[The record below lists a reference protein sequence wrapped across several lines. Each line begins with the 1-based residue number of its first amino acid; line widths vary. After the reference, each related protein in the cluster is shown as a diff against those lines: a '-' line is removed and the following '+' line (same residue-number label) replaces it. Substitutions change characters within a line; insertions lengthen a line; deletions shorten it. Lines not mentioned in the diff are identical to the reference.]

1 MAAPRR
7 HVERAHVIRVVHDI
21 PGRLRIRLP
30 ASADGAGAA
39 ERVRGLAG
47 VEHCAWSPRTEG
59 LLTVYGP
66 PVSADTI
73 IQAVRDATGLDA
85 DADAATPSNAVP
97 DARPSL
103 GTAVAGAAGELDR
116 RLRAVTRDAV
126 GLGSLVPVALT
137 VWAARELLLGRAA
150 PLAWSSALWY
160 AHGLFRDYNTP
171 AS

>member
-1 MAAPRR
+1 M
-7 HVERAHVIRVVHDI
+7 
-21 PGRLRIRLP
+21 
-30 ASADGAGAA
+30 SADGESAA
-39 ERVRGLAG
+39 ERVRGLTG

-66 PVSADTI
+66 PASADVI
-73 IQAVRDATGLDA
+73 LQAVRDATGLDV
-85 DADAATPSNAVP
+85 DVDAAIPSTAVT
-97 DARPSL
+97 DGRPTL
-103 GTAVAGAAGELDR
+103 GTAVAGAVGEVDR

-137 VWAARELLLGRAA
+137 VWAARELLLGRAG
-150 PLAWSSALWY
+150 PLAWSTALWY

>member
-1 MAAPRR
+1 MASPRR
-7 HVERAHVIRVVHDI
+7 DGRRDHVVRIVHDI
-21 PGRLRIRLP
+21 PGRLRVRLP
-30 ASADGAGAA
+30 ASADGAGVA

-66 PVSADTI
+66 PASADTI

-85 DADAATPSNAVP
+85 DTDAATPSTAAP
-97 DARPSL
+97 DARPTL
-103 GTAVAGAAGELDR
+103 GTAVAGAVGEIDR

-126 GLGSLVPVALT
+126 GLGSLVPVTLT
-137 VWAARELLLGRAA
+137 VWAARELLLGRAG
-150 PLAWSSALWY
+150 PLAWSTALWY

>member
-1 MAAPRR
+1 M
-7 HVERAHVIRVVHDI
+7 VRVVHDI
-21 PGRLRIRLP
+21 PGRLRVRLP
-30 ASADGAGAA
+30 ASADGASAA

-66 PVSADTI
+66 PASADTI

-85 DADAATPSNAVP
+85 DADAVNPSDAAP

-103 GTAVAGAAGELDR
+103 GTAVAGAAGEIDR
-116 RLRAVTRDAV
+116 RLRAATRDAI

-137 VWAARELLLGRAA
+137 VWAARELLLGRAG
-150 PLAWSSALWY
+150 PLAWSTALWY

>member
-1 MAAPRR
+1 MAAPGR
-7 HVERAHVIRVVHDI
+7 HGGRAHVVRVVHDI
-21 PGRLRIRLP
+21 PGRLRVRLP
-30 ASADGAGAA
+30 VSADGAGAA

-59 LLTVYGP
+59 LLTVYGLP
-66 PVSADTI
+66 ASSDAI
-73 IQAVRDATGLDA
+73 IQTLRDATGLA
-85 DADAATPSNAVP
+85 DVDAANPSDAAP
-97 DARPSL
+97 DARPTL
-103 GTAVAGAAGELDR
+103 GTAVSGAAGEIDR

-137 VWAARELLLGRAA
+137 VWAARELLLGRAG
-150 PLAWSSALWY
+150 PLAWSTALWY

>member
-1 MAAPRR
+1 MAAPGD
-7 HVERAHVIRVVHDI
+7 HVGRAQVVRIVHDI
-21 PGRLRIRLP
+21 PGRLRLRLP
-30 ASADGAGAA
+30 VSADGAGVA

-66 PVSADTI
+66 PASADTI
-73 IQAVRDATGLDA
+73 IQAVRDATGLDT
-85 DADAATPSNAVP
+85 DVDAANPSDGAP
-97 DARPSL
+97 DARPTL
-103 GTAVAGAAGELDR
+103 GTAVAGAAGEIDR

-126 GLGSLVPVALT
+126 GLGSLIPVALT
-137 VWAARELLLGRAA
+137 VWAARELLLGRAG
-150 PLAWSSALWY
+150 PLAWSTALWY

>member
-1 MAAPRR
+1 MASPRR
-7 HVERAHVIRVVHDI
+7 DVGRAHVVRVVHDI
-21 PGRLRIRLP
+21 PGRLRLRLP
-30 ASADGAGAA
+30 VSTDGAGAA

-66 PVSADTI
+66 PASADTI

-85 DADAATPSNAVP
+85 DVHAANSSSAARDPRPTLGAAV
-97 DARPSL
+97 
-103 GTAVAGAAGELDR
+103 TGAAGEIDR
-116 RLRAVTRDAV
+116 RLRAATRDAV
-126 GLGSLVPVALT
+126 SLGSLVPVALT
-137 VWAARELLLGRAA
+137 VWAARELLLGRAG
-150 PLAWSSALWY
+150 PLAWSTALWY

>member
-1 MAAPRR
+1 MAAPGR
-7 HVERAHVIRVVHDI
+7 HVGRTHAVRVVHDI
-21 PGRLRIRLP
+21 PGRLRMRLP

-85 DADAATPSNAVP
+85 DADAAI
-97 DARPSL
+97 RPTRCLTHDQRL
-103 GTAVAGAAGELDR
+103 GTAVAGAAGEIDR

>member
-1 MAAPRR
+1 MAASGR
-7 HVERAHVIRVVHDI
+7 HGGRAHVVRVVHDI
-21 PGRLRIRLP
+21 PGRLRVRLP

-66 PVSADTI
+66 PISADLI
-73 IQAVRDATGLDA
+73 IHAVCDATGLDA
-85 DADAATPSNAVP
+85 DVDPANPSNASP
-97 DARPSL
+97 DARPTL
-103 GTAVAGAAGELDR
+103 GTAVAGAVGEIDR

-137 VWAARELLLGRAA
+137 VWAARELLLGRAG
-150 PLAWSSALWY
+150 PLAWSTALWY

>member
-1 MAAPRR
+1 MASPRR
-7 HVERAHVIRVVHDI
+7 DVRRDHVVRVVHDI
-21 PGRLRIRLP
+21 PGRLRVRLP
-30 ASADGAGAA
+30 VSADGAGVA

-47 VEHCAWSPRTEG
+47 VERCTWSPRTEG
-59 LLTVYGP
+59 LLTVYGLP
-66 PVSADTI
+66 LSAETV

-85 DADAATPSNAVP
+85 DVDAADPSGSAP
-97 DARPSL
+97 DARPTL
-103 GTAVAGAAGELDR
+103 GTAVAGAAGEIDR
-116 RLRAVTRDAV
+116 RLRAATRDAV

>member
-1 MAAPRR
+1 M
-7 HVERAHVIRVVHDI
+7 
-21 PGRLRIRLP
+21 
-30 ASADGAGAA
+30 
-39 ERVRGLAG
+39 RGLAG
-47 VEHCAWSPRTEG
+47 VEQLRLVARTEG

-66 PVSADTI
+66 AHLRRHHHP
-73 IQAVRDATGLDA
+73 GG
-85 DADAATPSNAVP
+85 
-97 DARPSL
+97 ARRHRTRRRCRGPARSGRERRPTRPTL
-103 GTAVAGAAGELDR
+103 GTAVAGAAGEIDR

-150 PLAWSSALWY
+150 PLAWSTALWY

>member
-1 MAAPRR
+1 M
-7 HVERAHVIRVVHDI
+7 
-21 PGRLRIRLP
+21 RLP
-30 ASADGAGAA
+30 VSADGAGAA

-47 VEHCAWSPRTEG
+47 VEHCAWSPRTDG

-66 PVSADTI
+66 PASADTI

-85 DADAATPSNAVP
+85 DVDAANPPDAAP
-97 DARPSL
+97 DARPTL
-103 GTAVAGAAGELDR
+103 GTAVTGAASEIDR

-137 VWAARELLLGRAA
+137 VWAARELLLGRAG
-150 PLAWSSALWY
+150 PLAWSTALWY

>member
-1 MAAPRR
+1 MAAPGR
-7 HVERAHVIRVVHDI
+7 HVGRAHVIRVVHDI
-21 PGRLRIRLP
+21 PGRLRVRLP

-39 ERVRGLAG
+39 ERVRSLAG

-59 LLTVYGP
+59 LLTVYES

-85 DADAATPSNAVP
+85 DVDAANPSDAAP
-97 DARPSL
+97 DARPTL
-103 GTAVAGAAGELDR
+103 GTAVAGAAGEIDR

-137 VWAARELLLGRAA
+137 VWAARELLLGRAG
-150 PLAWSSALWY
+150 PLAWSTALWY